1 MKRIGSEDAK
11 RLLDEGAQAV
21 EVLPQAD
28 HRRERLPGAVSL
40 PLARLTRESTADLD
54 PSRPLVVYCYDTQCD
69 LSGRAAARLAH
80 LGFADVYDYT
90 GSKAAWLAMG
100 WPSEGTT
107 HDSQRAGAHAKPA
120 ATCRPGTALT
130 DLPAAGP
137 GGVVLVVDDDEIVLG
152 SIDPATLTDTGA
164 ALCAFEV
171 AYPGPSS
178 VRPSITVEK
187 LARSMDKAGET
198 WVAVTTLEGALMGI
212 VERNAL
218 RVDR

>member
-1 MKRIGSEDAK
+1 MKRIGSEEAK
-11 RLLDEGAQAV
+11 RLLDAGAQAV
-21 EVLPQAD
+21 EVLPEAD
-28 HRRERLPGAVSL
+28 HRRERLPGAISL

-54 PSRPLVVYCYDTQCD
+54 RARPLVVYCYDTQCD

-100 WPSEGTT
+100 WPAEGTT
-107 HDSQRAGAHAKPA
+107 HESQRVGAHAGPA
-120 ATCRPGTALT
+120 ATCSPDTALT

-137 GGVVLVVDDDEIVLG
+137 GGVVLVVDEDEIVLG
-152 SIDPATLTDTGA
+152 SIDPATLTGTRS

-187 LARSMDKAGET
+187 LARSMDKSGET
-198 WVAVTTLEGALMGI
+198 WVAVTTLEGVLIGI